1 MPMPTREVILAK
13 MHRLL
18 TQLDAEGSLQVE
30 VAATSSHKT
39 VILKDVGHGTPGQKT
54 LVRYSKPTNKKLV
67 NNIVSHSCSHL
78 NTPDL

>member
-18 TQLDAEGSLQVE
+18 TQLDAEGILQVE
-30 VAATSSHKT
+30 VAATSSLKT
-39 VILKDVGHGTPGQKT
+39 VILKDVGHGTPGQMT
-54 LVRYSKPTNKKLV
+54 LVRYSKPTNKILV
-67 NNIVSHSCSHL
+67 NNIVSHTCSRL